1 VKSVQNSVDEWKCS
15 HLTENKWA
23 DCAVFFRHDASQ
35 KSSTLP
41 GCVKMP
47 TPFKRGLLPEQAHS
61 VLQGLLMADRYHH
74 LFLGHGMGLGKTTIL
89 IAIQFVQHRINL
101 MWIHVEDHP
110 EMHVTKH
117 NIHEQCPSNTYMYS
131 TFGFDCPCSKRNL
144 THEIAAKWGITV
156 AMVPITM
163 VGIWQ
168 SDWRE
173 CYGIKEGTILPFEE
187 DDIMQ
192 PVFITAHSDARVS
205 AGDNLE
211 RYMNVVRA
219 DKIIDP
225 EAEEEDLPVKI
236 YMGDPR
242 VCNSRCLVVTT
253 AESFKAKLVERFSH
267 TVKFIEQREQTNRKG
282 QKYMGPVKCQ
292 RTWWD
297 LVLNYLIFDEAHYGK
312 YSSSPGIKA
321 MSHDFILTP
330 QNEEIR
336 IIPVSGTLVTGG
348 LQDLTPFIECFLRI
362 GNTDEIWKN
371 DRVLKNWTNVK
382 GILKA
387 ADDWRKKIK
396 NNGAT
401 EDEAQEHV
409 ESFKALFERL
419 CLKFSPGEDFLG
431 AGPCVTLPP
440 HKYREIRC
448 HFKPRWVKVLDQM
461 QAEVTKAWV
470 ARDEDKK
477 AQHLQKYGNLQKYEP
492 PVKDGWAVA
501 WYARLL
507 ASFPYLL
514 SIQTIHQ
521 GLKFTQAEWKKKN
534 QMGKWSEKNDVYS
547 DHIIEIAKSSGK
559 LDQIERLIKYFDRPL
574 IKGSSE
580 KPRMIFSSYYFAS
593 SRIVYLVRI
602 ALLNCRPSC

>member
-23 DCAVFFRHDASQ
+23 DCAVFFRHNASQ

-47 TPFKRGLLPEQAHS
+47 APFKRGLLPEQAHS

-89 IAIQFVQHRINL
+89 IAMQFVQHRINL
-101 MWIHVEDHP
+101 MWMHIENNR
-110 EMHVTKH
+110 EMHLTND
-117 NIHEQCPSNTYMYS
+117 NIYEQCPSNEIMYTS
-131 TFGFDCPCSKRNL
+131 FGFDCPCSKQNL
-144 THEIAAKWGITV
+144 TYQIEPKWGITV

-163 VGIWQ
+163 VGVWQ

-173 CYGIKEGTILPFEE
+173 CYGIKEGTILPFDE
-187 DDIMQ
+187 DNDMQ
-192 PVFITAHSDARVS
+192 PVFITAHSDARTS

-219 DKIIDP
+219 DTIEDP
-225 EAEEEDLPVKI
+225 EAEDLPVEI
-236 YMGDPR
+236 FMGDAQ

-253 AESFKAKLVERFSH
+253 AESFKAKLVNRFSH
-267 TVKFIEQREQTNRKG
+267 TIEWHEQKEQTNKRG
-282 QKYMGPVKCQ
+282 QKYMGSSKRR
-292 RTWWD
+292 RTWWN

-321 MSHDFILTP
+321 LSQDFILTP

-336 IIPVSGTLVTGG
+336 FVPVSGTLVTSGF
-348 LQDLTPFIECFLRI
+348 QDLAPFLECFLRI
-362 GNTDEIWKN
+362 GNTAEIWKN
-371 DRVLKNWTNVK
+371 DKVLKNWINVK
-382 GILKA
+382 EILKA
-387 ADDWRKKIK
+387 GEDWRKKMK
-396 NNGAT
+396 NNAAT
-401 EDEAQEHV
+401 EDEAQKHV
-409 ESFKALFERL
+409 DSFKALFERL

-461 QAEVTKAWV
+461 QAALAKVWEAK
-470 ARDEDKK
+470 DMNKK
-477 AQHLQKYGNLQKYEP
+477 AQHLEKYGNLQKYEP

-514 SIQTIHQ
+514 SIQTIDH
-521 GLKFTQAEWKKKN
+521 GLKFTQAEWKKMN
-534 QMGKWSEKNDVYS
+534 RMGKWSEKKDVYS

-559 LDQIERLIKYFDRPL
+559 LDQIERLIKYFDHSM